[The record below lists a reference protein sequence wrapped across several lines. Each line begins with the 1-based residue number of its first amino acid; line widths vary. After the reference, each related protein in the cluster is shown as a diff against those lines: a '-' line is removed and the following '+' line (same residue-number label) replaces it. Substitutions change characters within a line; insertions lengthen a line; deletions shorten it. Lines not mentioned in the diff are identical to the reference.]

1 MAVAVIQGGEW
12 GGVRMAT
19 AKRATD
25 PMTSHPLTGCPP
37 RVATRRHDCHSQSND
52 HTWNHLADDE
62 RALTPQARHAA
73 QHTVEAPP
81 EIYFWIRVSAASLF
95 AWWWR
100 IVSRIC
106 GGRSAEEFR
115 HIVVRKVVRRLPLL
129 LRGSQIPNAGTRGA
143 ANHTADFWWRRWRHI
158 PRDAATRRLDERPLG
173 FLSSRSRRFRR
184 VVNHSSGWSTNLVIG
199 QRESGDSTTTNLHG
213 IHESGDWSSACLGRV
228 TNHQIRASTC
238 PTNQKIGLSNLVTGE
253 KPKDCMANDSGH
265 WLANHV
271 IRQPDT

>member
-12 GGVRMAT
+12 GGGRMAT

-115 HIVVRKVVRRLPLL
+115 HIVVRVRRICGGTAFAICKASRTIAQSGALQILSLQANRSCHGRTPATLTHLSPL
-129 LRGSQIPNAGTRGA
+129 
-143 ANHTADFWWRRWRHI
+143 
-158 PRDAATRRLDERPLG
+158 
-173 FLSSRSRRFRR
+173 
-184 VVNHSSGWSTNLVIG
+184 
-199 QRESGDSTTTNLHG
+199 
-213 IHESGDWSSACLGRV
+213 
-228 TNHQIRASTC
+228 
-238 PTNQKIGLSNLVTGE
+238 
-253 KPKDCMANDSGH
+253 
-265 WLANHV
+265 
-271 IRQPDT
+271 